1 MAHKIKTELAATYSS
16 TLHTWVT
23 PIKGCGVGV
32 CTVTG
37 SISREKKKQPGGSDT
52 DCRNVESPHEA
63 WPSVTTHRISEDAVV
78 RLASSDLAGSASH
91 ESTRLA
97 VNCGNEG
104 GSRRRLVQPPAGD
117 ILRPPQGGAA
127 PTSRLA
133 EPWSVWR
140 RPGRPVPPLN
150 R

>member
-1 MAHKIKTELAATYSS
+1 MAHKIRTELAATYSS

-23 PIKGCGVGV
+23 PVKGCGVGV

-37 SISREKKKQPGGSDT
+37 SISREKKNSLGDQT
-52 DCRNVESPHEA
+52 QIVESPHEA

-78 RLASSDLAGSASH
+78 HLASSDLAGSASH

-97 VNCGNEG
+97 INCGNEG
-104 GSRRRLVQPPAGD
+104 GLRRRLLQPPAGD

-127 PTSRLA
+127 PTSR
-133 EPWSVWR
+133 PSR
-140 RPGRPVPPLN
+140 GRSGGDRKDWCRL
-150 R
+150 